1 MKRKGTRIF
10 ALLLAAVLLL
20 GGLPMRRLRL
30 RTRRDGFIS
39 LRTGTANC

>member
-20 GGLPMRRLRL
+20 GGLPMQALAAE
-30 RTRRDGFIS
+30 DGFIS